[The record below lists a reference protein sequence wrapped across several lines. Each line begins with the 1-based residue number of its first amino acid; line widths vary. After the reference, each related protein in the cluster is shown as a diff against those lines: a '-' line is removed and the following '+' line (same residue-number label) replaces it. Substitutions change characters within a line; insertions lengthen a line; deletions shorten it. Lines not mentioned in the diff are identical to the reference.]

1 MLKYQKIYNDLK
13 IQIQQGFYKS
23 GDLLPSENELCN
35 KYSITRTTSR
45 KALDELLKE
54 GFIEKK
60 QGLGS
65 VVKERRKSLGLLN
78 VKGFSEAG
86 GSNVKNIFLQKPVIS
101 EWSDQIIFP
110 VSEEENHTDCIHFE
124 RLRCIGPDPV
134 MVEYNWLAN
143 FELSNLLEKEFVDQ
157 SFFKTLSQQY
167 LIEIIGSKHEI
178 RAEFANKK
186 IALLLKV
193 DEKTPVLHIS
203 VMFITSKPGFN
214 IYAELYCITEKYPVS
229 NFYKI

>member
-65 VVKERRKSLGLLN
+65 VVIERRKSLGLLN

-101 EWSDQIIFP
+101 EWSDQIIFH
-110 VSEEENHTDCIHFE
+110 VSEEETHTDCIHFE

-143 FELSNLLEKEFVDQ
+143 FELSSLIEKEFVDQ

-186 IALLLKV
+186 IARLLKV

>member
-1 MLKYQKIYNDLK
+1 MLKYQRIYNDLK
-13 IQIQQGFYKS
+13 IQIQQGLYKS
-23 GDLLPSENELCN
+23 GDLLPSENELCS
-35 KYSITRTTSR
+35 KYAITRTTSR
-45 KALDELLKE
+45 KALDVLLKE

-65 VVKERRKSLGLLN
+65 VVTERRKSLGLLN

-86 GSNVKNIFLQKPVIS
+86 GSDVKTIFLQKPAIS

-110 VSEEENHTDCIHFE
+110 VSEEEKNADCIHFE
-124 RLRCIGPDPV
+124 RLRCIDADPV
-134 MVEYNWLAN
+134 MLENNWLAN
-143 FELSNLLEKEFVDQ
+143 FGLTSLLENEFIDQ

-167 LIEIIGSKHEI
+167 LIEIIGSKHEL
-178 RAEFANKK
+178 RAEFANNKT
-186 IALLLKV
+186 ARLLKV

-203 VMFITSKPGFN
+203 VKFITSKPGFN
-214 IYAELYCITEKYPVS
+214 IYAELYCMTEKYPIS